1 MERLLEPAIL
11 INELED
17 LLRLSTMTLATSGLD
32 GEAHAA
38 DVYFASDEQ
47 LTLYFFSDA
56 SSQHSMDIH
65 QDPRA
70 AITIHHADQAGW
82 EQILGIQMRGMVKEI
97 SSQTLWQQAWEIY
110 QKKFPFVSDLKE
122 VIKVNQLYGFAP
134 GWIRLVDNSQGF
146 GFKREWKVNTTE
158 NDGGVIR
165 LWEQQGG

>member
-1 MERLLEPAIL
+1 MERLLEPASL
-11 INELED
+11 KNELEG

-32 GEAHAA
+32 EEAHAA

-47 LTLYFFSDA
+47 LTLYFFSEA
-56 SSQHSMDIH
+56 SSQHSMDIR

-70 AITIHHADQAGW
+70 AITIHRADQAGW
-82 EQILGIQMRGMVKEI
+82 EQIQGLQMRGMVKEI

-110 QKKFPFVSDLKE
+110 RKKFPFVSDLEE

-146 GFKREWKVNTTE
+146 GFKREWKVKTTE
-158 NDGGVIR
+158 NDGGGIR